1 MMKIQPA
8 VKKETLHIAFG
19 TAVGVAVMLAVFA
32 AIGMFRVGVLVSGLI
47 GGALAVFNFF
57 LLGVTVQKITAQDD
71 DGRGRKMMQFSYNM
85 RMLLMV
91 VWLIVAMAAPFFNWV
106 AGMIPLLLPR
116 LTIAVMQ
123 LTGRYKKDES
133 EKAEQLE
140 QNSEEGE

>member
-1 MMKIQPA
+1 MKIQPA